1 MQNAEPGCGQWKVSL
16 RPLKQ
21 FAAKLPTS
29 ALLREILLTE
39 PDELD
44 SREFLGR
51 LPVWLQLSRRPE
63 FFGLRY

>member
-1 MQNAEPGCGQWKVSL
+1 VSP